1 MSSGSDTSGSLY
13 DPTRDEDDESDM
25 NYSDE
30 SDASDG
36 ADHEDF
42 IGDDMEAPDPA
53 DPAWHSVSKP
63 FQDSRPI
70 KKTPF
75 TGEDAGITEEAGTF
89 ETPSSAFLAFL
100 DWTLIGLICT
110 WTNARAEQY
119 FRAKP
124 LNTKRKVNNLIW
136 KPVAA
141 GEMYVCERRGG
152 TLGV

>member
-13 DPTRDEDDESDM
+13 DPTRDEEDESD
-25 NYSDE
+25 E
-30 SDASDG
+30 SEGSDG
-36 ADHEDF
+36 FDHEDF

-53 DPAWHSVSKP
+53 DPAWQSLSNP

-100 DWTLIGLICT
+100 DMTLIGLICT

-141 GEMYVCERRGG
+141 GEMYVFF
-152 TLGV
+152 L